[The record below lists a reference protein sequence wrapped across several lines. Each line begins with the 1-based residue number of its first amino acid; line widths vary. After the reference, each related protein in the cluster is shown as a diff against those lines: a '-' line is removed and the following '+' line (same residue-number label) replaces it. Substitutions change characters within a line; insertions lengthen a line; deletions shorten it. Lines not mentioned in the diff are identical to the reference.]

1 MIPPT
6 CPHKPYRDTIAL
18 MDKKILIIE
27 DEPDIREA
35 IAEAMT
41 DAGCQ
46 VLTAEN
52 GQVGLATALQE
63 HPDLILLDVRMP
75 VMDGQ
80 ETLKRLRQDS
90 WGRDVKVVM
99 LTAMDD
105 THNIATAYEGDIID
119 YIIKGHNSLDEM
131 VKKIREDLYY
141 NK

>member
-1 MIPPT
+1 M
-6 CPHKPYRDTIAL
+6 L
-18 MDKKILIIE
+18 MEKTILIIE

-41 DAGCQ
+41 ESGCN

-52 GQVGLATALQE
+52 GEIGLAMALE
-63 HPDLILLDVRMP
+63 HHPDLILLDVHMP

-80 ETLKRLRQDS
+80 ETLKRLRKDI
-90 WGRDVKVVM
+90 WGKGVKVVM

-141 NK
+141 TK

>member
-1 MIPPT
+1 M
-6 CPHKPYRDTIAL
+6 L
-18 MDKKILIIE
+18 MEKTILIIE

-41 DAGCQ
+41 ESGCN

-52 GQVGLATALQE
+52 GEVGLAMALEQ
-63 HPDLILLDVRMP
+63 HPDLILLDVHMP

-80 ETLKRLRQDS
+80 ETLKRLRQDI
-90 WGRDVKVVM
+90 WGSGVKVVM

-141 NK
+141 QKG